1 MDRSQWFTGAIVRSY
16 DLLKADRRAFIG
28 LGFGI
33 TDTIGGIEDSA
44 AGTAGKGS
52 LGDNLYNLSDH
63 GGSTAASPLGSSSQ
77 AGQSGVVVGGFE
89 ITNPSGLIATVN
101 PGSVYFSMQTDFVQA
116 TATQWVA
123 ALADTTGATAAALS
137 PLYSVGAGALT
148 GYGDIAYDATA
159 EAVQFIVPAASF
171 TLAAPALGGKTYASN
186 AYLVFVVPAQVDE
199 TAADDPNKS
208 AASPYNAVLPY
219 YNAALP
225 SQPLQGPGGTNPP
238 TQQPSGRIAT
248 GALFVSAPS
257 LNQSNSSQLVADQA
271 AIAALTMPAGALPLY
286 VVVIHHGNSTIS
298 SPLIFAAGLGGTAA
312 AGTYP
317 LTALIA
323 QSPAVNRIAPFLRG
337 LNQQHHLGVPGSAP
351 QIDGG
356 AEWLPKSTVNNNAVS
371 FVNADDLYLFG
382 NIIATSRNQPAGT
395 TAPTAPTPTD
405 GPSPVNSASFIGAD
419 ASETAGTIEVTFTSG
434 NISAGIVVIA
444 TITNASG
451 IAPAAVALTPYGL
464 AGGAGLSTAYFTTT
478 NICIGWV
485 RISGG
490 WDLVILNNTGSNY
503 AVNSTT
509 PLVVTYIAIY

>member
-1 MDRSQWFTGAIVRSY
+1 MDRSQWFTGEIARSY
-16 DLLKADRRAFIG
+16 DLLKADRRTFIG

-33 TDTIGGIEDSA
+33 TDTIGGVEDSA
-44 AGTAGKGS
+44 TGTAGKGS
-52 LGDNLYNLSDH
+52 LGDNIYNLSDH

-137 PLYSVGAGALT
+137 PLSSVGAGALT

-298 SPLIFAAGLGGTAA
+298 SALIFAAGLGGTAA

-351 QIDGG
+351 KIDGG
-356 AEWLPKSTVNNNAVS
+356 AEWKPLSAVSNNGQIFQFAAKSTNA
-371 FVNADDLYLFG
+371 YL
-382 NIIATSRNQPAGT
+382 
-395 TAPTAPTPTD
+395 
-405 GPSPVNSASFIGAD
+405 
-419 ASETAGTIEVTFTSG
+419 TAGTYAMVAGQEIAFVA
-434 NISAGIVVIA
+434 SAS
-444 TITNASG
+444 TITVGLPPAASTPDGTVVYIQEASG
-451 IAPAAVALTPYGL
+451 GTPSLTL
-464 AGGAGLSTAYFTTT
+464 TTDAAGGILGSNGGAWTARSMTAYQQ
-478 NICIGWV
+478 IRCIFNGVSISPQGWYV
-485 RISGG
+485 G
-490 WDLVILNNTGSNY
+490 
-503 AVNSTT
+503 
-509 PLVVTYIAIY
+509 